1 MPIITLTSDY
11 GTVDHRVAAIK
22 GNILQLNPDCRLVDI
37 SHQIGAYNL
46 FKPHIL

>member
-22 GNILQLNPDCRLVDI
+22 GNILQLNPEAKIIDILIKLVLI
-37 SHQIGAYNL
+37 TCY
-46 FKPHIL
+46 KPHIL

>member
-22 GNILQLNPDCRLVDI
+22 GNILQLNSEAKIIDI
-37 SHQIGAYNL
+37 SHQIGAY
-46 FKPHIL
+46 KPHIS